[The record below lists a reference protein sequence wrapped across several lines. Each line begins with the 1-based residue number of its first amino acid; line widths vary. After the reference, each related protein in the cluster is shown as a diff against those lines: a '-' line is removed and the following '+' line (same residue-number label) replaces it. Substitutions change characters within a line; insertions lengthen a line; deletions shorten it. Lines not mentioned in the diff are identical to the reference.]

1 MGHYSRN
8 LLSKYEFYVFNY
20 NLLCLFPILNGKYIV
35 VEIPVTIP
43 AHNAGYYGYV
53 IGKHNHIP
61 EGYTPELWCWWTGS
75 LAASNGMQVSVT
87 SITLNEYGLI
97 IYAPITTAIVNGG
110 IKVLCKKA

>member
-1 MGHYSRN
+1 MTG
-8 LLSKYEFYVFNY
+8 L
-20 NLLCLFPILNGKYIV
+20 IGKYIV